1 MRASAQPRQTGFT
14 LVELL
19 VTMSIVVIL
28 LTVGVSGLTTMVK
41 RNIRAAEVNSMLGH
55 LNFARAQAVMRA
67 TDIVVCP
74 VDTSDLAAGCTGGT
88 SDWRKG
94 YAVIEAETGEVL
106 RVETATGSFAIR
118 STRKAF
124 IFRDDGSL
132 GETIGGNVS
141 FCDSHDN
148 GVEPRRIVISR
159 VGRTRLTEGD
169 DISCD

>member
-41 RNIRAAEVNSMLGH
+41 RNTRAAEVNSMLGH

-67 TDIVVCP
+67 RDITVCP
-74 VDTSDLAAGCTGGT
+74 VDTSDVAAGCVANTKAWA
-88 SDWRKG
+88 DG
-94 YAVIEAETGEVL
+94 YAVIEAGSGEVL
-106 RVETATGSFAIR
+106 RVETATGR
-118 STRKAF
+118 LDVVSTRNAF
-124 IFRDDGSL
+124 TFEDDGTL
-132 GETIGGNVS
+132 TTPVGGNIS
-141 FCDSHDN
+141 FCDADGD
-148 GVEPRRIVISR
+148 GVDPRRIVISGM
-159 VGRTRLTEGD
+159 GRTRLEESA